1 MVTVACIPAYN
12 VEKVIFPVVKEIF
25 NYVDKVIVCN
35 DGSTDQTAK
44 KAKEAGAVVI
54 SHEKNSGKGTALKSL
69 FNYVKTI
76 NYDVLVTI
84 DGDGQFLP
92 EEIPKLTAP
101 ITKNESDVVIGYRF
115 EDDSEMPGYRKF
127 GNKVLDKMTSAASEL
142 PFKDTQSGF
151 RAYSKKAIDKIK
163 FFSEGFA
170 ADSEILV
177 SASKQELKILEEKVT
192 VKYDTGSK
200 TSTRNPV
207 THSTDVI
214 AKLIELIAVKS
225 PLKFIGIPG
234 TILVIIGLVYS
245 GIVIS
250 IFNESGY
257 FSIPSSLIALGS
269 FIIGLV
275 MVLASVMLVAI
286 NIGTRR

>member
-1 MVTVACIPAYN
+1 LVTVACIPAYN
-12 VEKVIFPVVKEIF
+12 VENVIFPVVKEIF

-44 KAKEAGAVVI
+44 KAEEAGAVVI
-54 SHEKNSGKGTALKSL
+54 SHEKNSGKGAALKSL
-69 FNYVKTI
+69 FNYVKKI

-115 EDDSEMPGYRKF
+115 EDDSEMPSYRKF

-177 SASKQELKILEEKVT
+177 SASNQELRILEEKVT

-200 TSTRNPV
+200 TSTLNPV

-225 PLKFIGIPG
+225 PLKFLGIPG

-269 FIIGLV
+269 FVIGLV
-275 MVLASVMLVAI
+275 MMLAAVMLVAI
-286 NIGTRR
+286 NILTRK